1 MTTLK
6 SREELLKEDQKL
18 KAEIEKKHG
27 KTVEQL
33 RIERDK
39 RVTDAIELRVPDR
52 VPVTVGTG
60 VFAARY
66 AGLTASSAYYDR
78 AAYREACKRM
88 LIELEPDT
96 GQAPAGNSGL
106 LMELLDPKNQAWPGG
121 TLPPDSTYQFVEA
134 EFMPP
139 EEYDR
144 FLEDPTDYMLR
155 CYWPRVYGSLAPL
168 AKLPP
173 LRMTR
178 SGPDSGMGFTNL
190 IPLLLS
196 PEFRQIADKL
206 AKVHAETQLMNQEA
220 REFGVRMTALGFSS
234 GEAGGA
240 GGGIGHHPF
249 DTISDYYRSMKGA
262 MLDMYRRPEKLLA
275 VLDKFLKWRA
285 DAAVPARPRQPGGIP
300 ARTGMPL
307 HRGSDGFMSIKQF
320 ETFYWP
326 YLKKSA
332 DININQLGYI
342 FTPFW
347 EGVWDNRLEYLL
359 ELPKGKVVFHC
370 EKTDVFKAKEVI
382 GSHMCIQ
389 GGVPPTLLEVGTP
402 QEVEEHCK
410 KLIKGVGKNGGFIL
424 GAGSSIE
431 CAKPANVKAMVEAVK
446 KHGRY

>member
-6 SREELLKEDQKL
+6 SREQILEEDKQL

-33 RIERDK
+33 RAEREK
-39 RVTDAIELRVPDR
+39 RVTDALELRVPDR

-78 AAYREACKRM
+78 PAYREACKKM

-106 LMELLDPKNQAWPGG
+106 LMEIMDPKNQAWPGG
-121 TLPPDSTYQFVEA
+121 TLPADSTYQFVED
-134 EFMPP
+134 EFIKP

-144 FLEDPTDYMLR
+144 LLDDPTDFMIR

-173 LRMTR
+173 LRMVR
-178 SGPDSGMGFTNL
+178 SGPDSGLGFTNL
-190 IPLLLS
+190 IPLLMS
-196 PEFRQIADKL
+196 KDFRQIAEKL
-206 AKVHAETQLMNQEA
+206 AKAHEEMQAMNQEA
-220 REFGVRMTALGFSS
+220 REFGIRMSALGFPS

-249 DTISDYYRSMKGA
+249 DTVSDYFRSMKGA
-262 MLDMYRRPEKLLA
+262 MLDMYRRPDKLLA
-275 VLDKFLKWRA
+275 ACEKILQWRA
-285 DAAVPARPRQPGGIP
+285 EVAVPARRGQGGIP
-300 ARTGMPL
+300 PRTGMPL

-326 YLKKSA
+326 FLKKSA

-370 EKTDVFKAKEVI
+370 EKTDIFKAKEVI
-382 GSHMCIQ
+382 GKHMCIQ

-410 KLIKGVGKNGGFIL
+410 KLIKVVGKGGGYIM

-431 CAKPANVKAMVEAVK
+431 CAKPANVKAMVETVK
-446 KHGRY
+446 KHGWY